1 MTIPIFIASSER
13 FKDVEWLTPFSI
25 RENTQEDTEI
35 YIVRPEWYGMAE
47 SGCTGFTNVRWA
59 IPQICRELGY
69 DFGIY
74 LDVDML
80 VVGDIAE
87 LYGYRQRGK
96 WVCLD
101 DGSNEVSVICSSL
114 IYPDKSVLHLRHK
127 GTLPMGDHLP
137 RIPLCWNVEDRV
149 DPEMKLLHFTSLA
162 HQPWFHTHYDKDA
175 VGLYESYCHRYRA
188 KSHSASNSRHQRV
201 ATA

>member
-13 FKDVEWLTPFSI
+13 FKDIEWLTPFSI
-25 RENTQEDTEI
+25 RENTQSDTEI
-35 YIVRPEWYGMAE
+35 YIVRPEWYGMKE

-59 IPQICRELGY
+59 IPQLCRELGY

-87 LYGYRQRGK
+87 LYGYAQRGK

-101 DGSNEVSVICSSL
+101 DGSNEVSVICSTL
-114 IYPDKSVLHLRHK
+114 RYPDKSVLHMRHK
-127 GTLPMGDHLP
+127 GTLPRGDLLP
-137 RIPLCWNVEDRV
+137 RIPSHWNVEDKITK
-149 DPEMKLLHFTSLA
+149 EMRLLHFTCLKS
-162 HQPWFHTHYDKDA
+162 QPWFNNHPNKEA
-175 VGLYESYCHRYRA
+175 VSLYESYRDRYRA
-188 KSHSASNSRHQRV
+188 KSDTGSDRV
-201 ATA
+201 NRRVVAA